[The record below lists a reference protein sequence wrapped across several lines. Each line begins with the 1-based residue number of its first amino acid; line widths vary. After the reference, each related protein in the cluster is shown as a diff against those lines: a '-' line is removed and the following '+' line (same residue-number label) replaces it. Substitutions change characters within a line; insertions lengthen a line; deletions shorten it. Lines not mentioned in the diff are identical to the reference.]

1 MVKTFNNS
9 NGKLKEIFDAVLTLL
24 NKHRV
29 FLILGFICL
38 TASIIS
44 PVFFTA
50 TNLFN
55 VARQVSIIAI
65 VAAGMTMVIITAGID
80 LSVGSVLAFSGVA
93 GAGMMVA
100 GISLPLV
107 ILFTLIIG
115 LMFGIVN
122 GFVITKWEVPA
133 FIATLAI
140 MVIARGMTFVYTEG
154 HPLVVRNDAFRFIG
168 NGSLFGIPLPII
180 MMVTLYVLVHWLLR
194 RTTFGRYLYAIGGNE
209 EAARLSGISVNA
221 IKTAVYGIAGLLS
234 ALAAIIFTSRLMSAQ
249 PSAGVGIE
257 LDAIAAV
264 IIGGTSLS
272 GGKGGIVGTLAGALI
287 MGVLDN
293 ILILMG
299 VSPFYQSIVKGV
311 VILVAVVIDGKFSQ
325 FQKTN

>member
-1 MVKTFNNS
+1 MIKTFNNS
-9 NGKLKEIFDAVLTLL
+9 NGKLKEIFNAVLTLL